1 MEHIGIDV
9 NKKESQLCILTE
21 AGDVLEQRIRTERTR
36 FGAVLGERAPA
47 RVVLEASTE
56 SEWVACCLEALGHT
70 VVVADPN
77 YAPMYGTRSRRV
89 KTDRRDARALAE
101 ACRVGAY
108 RPVSPLAP
116 NRGNL
121 NRSSAQ

>member
-9 NKKESQLCILTE
+9 HKKESQLCILTE
-21 AGDVLEQRIRTERTR
+21 AGDVIEQRIRTERPR
-36 FGAVLGERAPA
+36 FSEVLGARAPA

-77 YAPMYGTRSRRV
+77 YAPMYGTRSRSAVRNASHPL
-89 KTDRRDARALAE
+89 RRSQ
-101 ACRVGAY
+101 
-108 RPVSPLAP
+108 PSIPLYHRMP
-116 NRGNL
+116 T
-121 NRSSAQ
+121 S